1 MDIVRATPDLA
12 GALTA
17 ISLAAKRYWKYPESW
32 IEAWTPQLTITP
44 DYVAACPTYA
54 AIEEGAPVGFYALV
68 LWPAAAGQLRTQ
80 LDHLWLRPDWI
91 GRGLGRALFEH
102 AVATARQLGSAHLF
116 FEAEPNAEP
125 FYRHMGARRTG
136 ERIGEIEGQP
146 RVLPLMELDLG
157 GHGSQG
163 GDVRHE
169 RPAGESAP

>member
-32 IEAWTPQLTITP
+32 IEAWAPQLTITAM
-44 DYVAACPTYA
+44 YVAASPTYA
-54 AIEEGAPVGFYALV
+54 ALEDGQPVGFYALV
-68 LWPAAAGQLRTQ
+68 LWPAAGGGLRAQ

-102 AVATARQLGSAHLF
+102 AVATARQLGAADLF
-116 FEAEPNAEP
+116 LEAEPNAEP

-157 GHGSQG
+157 SDQG
-163 GDVRHE
+163 GGDDLHHLS
-169 RPAGESAP
+169 PAGESRA

>member
-12 GALTA
+12 GALTE

-32 IEAWTPQLTITP
+32 IEAWTPQLTIP
-44 DYVAACPTYA
+44 PEYVAACPTYV
-54 AIEEGAPVGFYALV
+54 AIEQGAPVGFYALV
-68 LWPAAAGQLRTQ
+68 LWPAAAGQLRAQ

-91 GRGLGRALFEH
+91 GHGLGRALFEH

-125 FYRHMGARRTG
+125 FYSHMGARRTG

-146 RVLPLMELDLG
+146 RVLPLMELDLRSD
-157 GHGSQG
+157 GS
-163 GDVRHE
+163 
-169 RPAGESAP
+169 PAGESAS